1 MFPML
6 TLLVTGMAIVVV
18 AVVAALTEEGEKN
31 AAAWRARMEREQA
44 ERERD
49 IAKTKT
55 EYMVGAD
62 RAVLTI
68 EPTDPLLHDYIL
80 FDGTWEEW
88 EAKLEEYL
96 ADQRKRL
103 EGK

>member
-6 TLLVTGMAIVVV
+6 TLLVTGMAIAVV

-44 ERERD
+44 EREKD
-49 IAKTKT
+49 VKVKITLTPAKAAEIKT
-55 EYMVGAD
+55 
-62 RAVLTI
+62 L
-68 EPTDPLLHDYIL
+68 DPFSAY
-80 FDGTWEEW
+80 FNFEGTWEEW
-88 EAKLEEYL
+88 EAQLNDYL
-96 ADQRKRL
+96 AAQRKRL

>member
-6 TLLVTGMAIVVV
+6 TLLVTGMAIAVV

-44 ERERD
+44 ERGKDVKVKVTLTPAE
-49 IAKTKT
+49 AT
-55 EYMVGAD
+55 EVKPSHPFPAYCPF
-62 RAVLTI
+62 
-68 EPTDPLLHDYIL
+68 E
-80 FDGTWEEW
+80 GTWEEW
-88 EAKLEEYL
+88 EAKLGEYL

>member
-6 TLLVTGMAIVVV
+6 TLLVTGMAIAVV

-44 ERERD
+44 ERGKDVKVKVTLTPAE
-49 IAKTKT
+49 AT
-55 EYMVGAD
+55 EVKPSHPSHVIWD
-62 RAVLTI
+62 
-68 EPTDPLLHDYIL
+68 DK
-80 FDGTWEEW
+80 
-88 EAKLEEYL
+88 KLGEYL